1 MIYIYTQ
8 PVYIITQRT
17 YICIICTDTS
27 YNIFYSITHVMNTKS
42 ICCGATWS
50 AFEGGHWW
58 PLWPESEALR
68 ALQRAAQD
76 GGIGLGLVSNFFW
89 TLLA

>member
-1 MIYIYTQ
+1 MYIYIYIYTHRISLF
-8 PVYIITQRT
+8 VYVI
-17 YICIICTDTS
+17 S
-27 YNIFYSITHVMNTKS
+27 TKF

-58 PLWPESEALR
+58 PLWPEPEALR

-76 GGIGLGLVSNFFW
+76 GAESKPLLVDDIILQYIGDYMLIVMPK
-89 TLLA
+89 

>member
-1 MIYIYTQ
+1 MTYIYKYHIYR
-8 PVYIITQRT
+8 YILY
-17 YICIICTDTS
+17 YIFIY
-27 YNIFYSITHVMNTKS
+27 YNITHVINTKS

-76 GGIGLGLVSNFFW
+76 GGIGLGLVSSFFW
-89 TLLA
+89 ALLA